1 MTTTVAGSAAA
12 SLPLHNVFVYGS
24 LLADEVVNALLKRMP
39 PCSPAILN
47 GYHRYSIK
55 GRVYPAIL
63 PVESKKVIGRVIKG
77 VTDAELHVLDA
88 FEDEEYKRSTVEVFL
103 NVSIKSFLD
112 IEMHWFFLMAVINIM
127 ALIEKELNKCWN
139 LPDERYGAG
148 KLVKICGQQSRKVW
162 AAKERLLGAGQQAW
176 GCRNPLDSNG
186 TSAEHSGQQAG
197 TSRTAIR
204 RAGTARQ
211 QGDSEELFAET
222 YVWADK
228 DDPKLYGEWDFEQI
242 EGLKY

>member
-1 MTTTVAGSAAA
+1 MTTASMTATVAESAAA

-47 GYHRYSIK
+47 GYHRYGIK

-103 NVSIKSFLD
+103 ND
-112 IEMHWFFLMAVINIM
+112 
-127 ALIEKELNKCWN
+127 
-139 LPDERYGAG
+139 
-148 KLVKICGQQSRKVW
+148 
-162 AAKERLLGAGQQAW
+162 
-176 GCRNPLDSNG
+176 DSG
-186 TSAEHSGQQAG
+186 
-197 TSRTAIR
+197 
-204 RAGTARQ
+204 
-211 QGDSEELFAET
+211 ELFVET
-222 YVWADK
+222 YVWANK
-228 DDPKLYGEWDFEQI
+228 DDPKLYGEWDFEEWKELHLKDFLSMT
-242 EGLKY
+242 EGFVKELEQLELKTRVATYEAYYKKL